1 MTQKNR
7 SPGIDDPD
15 AENAEQADE
24 GSQAQ
29 TVARDAEIAQTD
41 LSEDSERGGHK
52 DPAQMIPDDTPDL
65 VEHMRDMNRSGRIDM
80 GAYEGEENMDDED
93 GSIPE

>member
-7 SPGIDDPD
+7 PPDINDPD
-15 AENAEQADE
+15 AENSEQADE

-41 LSEDSERGGHK
+41 LSEDSERGGHD
-52 DPAQMIPDDTPDL
+52 DPAQLIPDDTPDL
-65 VEHMRDMNRSGRIDM
+65 VERMRDMDRSGRIDM

-93 GSIPE
+93 SSIPD